1 MSKSRYSAI
10 ITQAK
15 KVVERIEGELNLKLD
30 SIQRER
36 LMSFLMSELSISY
49 HEGMADGLE
58 TARDIW
64 KGVKVNA

>member
-10 ITQAK
+10 ITQSK
-15 KVVERIEGELNLKLD
+15 KVVERVEAELNLKLD
-30 SIQRER
+30 SIQRGE
-36 LMSFLMSELSISY
+36 LMSFFMSELAISY

-64 KGVKVNA
+64 KNVRK